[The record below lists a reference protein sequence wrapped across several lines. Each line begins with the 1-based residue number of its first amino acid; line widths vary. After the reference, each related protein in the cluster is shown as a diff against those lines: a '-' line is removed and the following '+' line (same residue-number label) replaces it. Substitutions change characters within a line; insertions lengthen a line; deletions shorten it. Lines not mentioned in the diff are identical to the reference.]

1 LGDIENSFRVPE
13 DTLQIAGNFY
23 ILKTVINETIL
34 AHLQLSQNGKFVL
47 VSNRGRHNS
56 ISIFKIVDPKEGKL
70 ELASTVSTQGYFPR
84 FFTLIEDK
92 YLLIAN
98 QVNFI

>member
-1 LGDIENSFRVPE
+1 M
-13 DTLQIAGNFY
+13 QIA
-23 ILKTVINETIL
+23 
-34 AHLQLSQNGKFVL
+34 AHLQLSHDGRFVL

-56 ISIFKIVDPKEGKL
+56 ISIFEIVNAAEGKL
-70 ELASTVSTQGYFPR
+70 HLVETVSTQGYFPR

-98 QVNFI
+98 QVRMLLKLVNISKRPTTCV